1 MNKPL
6 AAILALLGLSVL
18 VVGAQEPQVYLS
30 GNGVSSPTIVKRVK
44 AVYPPQARA
53 AKVEGVVVMTAIV
66 REDGSVSNVSVT
78 RPLDTK
84 FGLDAEAVK
93 AAKQWTFKPG
103 LKAGKPV
110 PVRVTI
116 EMGFSPPSR

>member
-1 MNKPL
+1 
-6 AAILALLGLSVL
+6 
-18 VVGAQEPQVYLS
+18 
-30 GNGVSSPTIVKRVK
+30 
-44 AVYPPQARA
+44 
-53 AKVEGVVVMTAIV
+53 
-66 REDGSVSNVSVT
+66 
-78 RPLDTK
+78 LDTK

-116 EMGFSPPSR
+116 EMGFSPPSRSVPASR